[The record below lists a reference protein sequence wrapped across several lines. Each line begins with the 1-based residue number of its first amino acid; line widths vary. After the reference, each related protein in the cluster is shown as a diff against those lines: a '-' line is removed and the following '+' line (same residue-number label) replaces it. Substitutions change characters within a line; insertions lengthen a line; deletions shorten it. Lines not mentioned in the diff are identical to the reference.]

1 MEHDKQSNKEIDELT
16 FLKSE
21 NEILRMRL
29 NNAMT
34 FIQMMA
40 EEGFEKGRR
49 KEDKNVDNN

>member
-40 EEGFEKGRR
+40 EEDFEKGRR